1 MTLWTFSFS
10 DSLALVKSR
19 LQATKGQTMA
29 EYAVVLGVISL
40 IVISAF
46 GLLSTA
52 ISSAI
57 ITPIT
62 AL

>member
-1 MTLWTFSFS
+1 MTLRTFSFS
-10 DSLALVKSR
+10 DWLALVETR
-19 LQATKGQTMA
+19 VQATKGQTMA